1 MRKVVNINLLYNHEN
16 MLNFIS
22 FCVNLVKRCYCEYEN
37 GGKFRGSERG
47 IMCSTTGQWVREYHC
62 KAANYAEGSFGE
74 FCTGPH
80 NKSEA
85 VKWETK
91 DELCSPGT
99 ANILIAN
106 GL

>member
-1 MRKVVNINLLYNHEN
+1 
-16 MLNFIS
+16 
-22 FCVNLVKRCYCEYEN
+22 
-37 GGKFRGSERG
+37 
-47 IMCSTTGQWVREYHC
+47 MCSTTGQWVREYHC

-99 ANILIAN
+99 ANILIALLQMGYILVYQAIKN
-106 GL
+106 DLTPFLHFALSKHWDAMILPFMKKPFDKK